1 MWAVIGGS
9 GFESF
14 DGVKEIRDL
23 DRSTPFGEASNGL
36 RLIEFAGEEMIF
48 LSRHGRHHELTP
60 TEVNYRAN
68 IYALKKLGVTKIISV
83 SAVGSLKQ
91 ELAPGDLVVASQ
103 YIDRTKGIRAHTY
116 LGNGLVGHVSLAKP
130 TWVTAASTIRS
141 LAKDAKVGLDFKIHF
156 DRTYIC
162 VEGPYFST
170 QAESNSFR
178 QIGADVI
185 GMTNFPEF
193 ALAREA
199 GICYVPCCFVTDY
212 DCWDDAIEHVT
223 LQVVLDTMKQNNG
236 RAVKLIA
243 AILKADPKED
253 AASREGG
260 LKNSL
265 MTPLV
270 SIDPKKREWLDI
282 LFS

>member
-243 AILKADPKED
+243 ALVKADPKED